1 MAQRL
6 AAWTRQT
13 KRSALQDML
22 ELTSG
27 PEYISFGLGLPN
39 ADCFPTE
46 QLAVSANEV
55 LLRQSDPLQYAP
67 PTDALKR
74 QIQRLMRQRGVECRP
89 SQIFL
94 TAGAQQGINLLARLL
109 LDPGRTV
116 LAEEVTYTGFL
127 QALEPFQPNM
137 LTVPTDPAAGIDV
150 DQVERVL
157 QSGERP
163 ACMYVIPSGHNPLG
177 YTLSREKR
185 RKLAELAEAYE
196 VPIIE
201 DDPYGFLTYD
211 DSDMPAIRSFQS
223 DWVFYVGS
231 FSKILA
237 PGLRLGWIIADEAM
251 IEKLSIVKEA
261 TDINTATLTQ
271 RIAANFLQK
280 DEFTAHLRR
289 LRQEYRSRR
298 DCMAEQLSRQLG
310 EAGAWTVPSS
320 GLFMWVR
327 FPDSI
332 DTMALFEE
340 SITTEKVTFFPGS
353 VFAVNDSRSASS
365 SVRLNFS
372 FNHHDKI
379 EEGIARLARLVTR
392 KLANAGIR
400 SSV

>member
-1 MAQRL
+1 MAHRL
-6 AAWTRQT
+6 AAWTKDT

-39 ADCFPTE
+39 AECFPTE
-46 QLAVSANEV
+46 QLAVSAHEA

-67 PTDALKR
+67 PTEQLKR
-74 QIQRLMRQRGVECRP
+74 QIQLLMRQRGVECGI

-109 LDPGRTV
+109 LDPGRAV

-127 QALEPFQPNM
+127 QVLEPFQPRV
-137 LTVPTDPAAGIDV
+137 LTVPTDPVSGIDV
-150 DQVERVL
+150 DQVEQVL
-157 QSGERP
+157 QSEERP
-163 ACMYVIPSGHNPLG
+163 ACMYVIPSGHNPLS
-177 YTLSREKR
+177 YTLSKEKR
-185 RKLAELAEAYE
+185 QKLAQLAAVYE

-201 DDPYGFLTYD
+201 DDPYGFLAYE
-211 DSDMPAIRSFQS
+211 DSEIPAIKSFQS

-237 PGLRLGWIIADEAM
+237 PGLRLGWIIANDAI

-271 RIAANFLQK
+271 QIAANFLQK
-280 DEFTAHLRR
+280 DEFTEHLHH
-289 LRQEYRSRR
+289 LRQEYRLRR
-298 DCMAEQLSRQLG
+298 NVMIDHLARQLG
-310 EAGAWTVPSS
+310 EVGAWTVPSS

-327 FPDSI
+327 FP
-332 DTMALFEE
+332 E
-340 SITTEKVTFFPGS
+340 SINTMELFKESIATEKVTFFPGS
-353 VFAVNDSRSASS
+353 VFAVKPSQMASS

-372 FNHHDKI
+372 FNNPDKI
-379 EEGIARLARLVTR
+379 EDGIARLSRLVKR
-392 KLANAGIR
+392 HL
-400 SSV
+400 

>member
-6 AAWTRQT
+6 AAWTQHT

-39 ADCFPTE
+39 AECFPAK

-67 PTDALKR
+67 PAEQLKR
-74 QIQRLMRQRGVECRP
+74 QIQLLMRKRGVECST

-94 TAGAQQGINLLARLL
+94 TAGAQQGINLLVRLL
-109 LDPGRTV
+109 LDPGKAV

-127 QALEPFQPNM
+127 QVLEPFQPRM
-137 LTVPTDPAAGIDV
+137 MTVSTDPATGIDV
-150 DQVERVL
+150 EQVEQVL
-157 QSGERP
+157 QTEERP
-163 ACMYVIPSGHNPLG
+163 ACMYVIPSGHNPLS

-185 RKLAELAEAYE
+185 QKLAQLAAEYE

-201 DDPYGFLTYD
+201 DDPYGFLAYED
-211 DSDMPAIRSFQS
+211 IEIPAIKSFQS

-237 PGLRLGWIIADEAM
+237 PGLRLGWIIANEEI

-271 RIAANFLQK
+271 QIAANFLQK
-280 DEFTAHLRR
+280 DEFANHLHH

-298 DCMAEQLSRQLG
+298 NGMLDQLEAQLG
-310 EAGAWTVPSS
+310 EAGSWTIPSS
-320 GLFMWVR
+320 GLFIWVR
-327 FPDSI
+327 FPESI
-332 DTMALFEE
+332 NTMELFRE

-353 VFAVNDSRSASS
+353 VFAVNPSRMASS
-365 SVRLNFS
+365 SIRLNFS
-372 FNHHDKI
+372 FNNHDKI
-379 EEGIARLARLVTR
+379 EEGITRLSRLVKR
-392 KLANAGIR
+392 HL
-400 SSV
+400 

>member
-6 AAWTRQT
+6 AAWTQHT

-39 ADCFPTE
+39 AECFPTE

-55 LLRQSDPLQYAP
+55 LLRQSDHLQYAP
-67 PTDALKR
+67 PTELLKR
-74 QIQRLMRQRGVECRP
+74 QIQLLMRQRGVECST

-94 TAGAQQGINLLARLL
+94 TAGAQQGINILARLL

-127 QALEPFQPNM
+127 QVLEPFQPRM
-137 LTVPTDPAAGIDV
+137 LTVPTDPDTGIDV
-150 DQVERVL
+150 EQVEQVL
-157 QSGERP
+157 QSEERP
-163 ACMYVIPSGHNPLG
+163 ACMYVIPSGHNPLS

-185 RKLAELAEAYE
+185 QKLAQLAAEYE

-201 DDPYGFLTYD
+201 DDPYGFLAYE
-211 DSDMPAIRSFQS
+211 DSEIPAIKSYQS

-237 PGLRLGWIIADEAM
+237 PGLRLGWIIANEDIVER
-251 IEKLSIVKEA
+251 LSIVKEA
-261 TDINTATLTQ
+261 ADINTATLTQ
-271 RIAANFLQK
+271 QIAANFLQK
-280 DEFTAHLRR
+280 DEFTDHLLH

-298 DCMAEQLSRQLG
+298 DCMLDHLSKQLG
-310 EAGAWTVPSS
+310 EVGSWTIPSS
-320 GLFMWVR
+320 GLFIWVR
-327 FPDSI
+327 FPESI
-332 DTMALFEE
+332 NTMELFRE
-340 SITTEKVTFFPGS
+340 SITTEKVTFFPGR
-353 VFAVNDSRSASS
+353 VFAVNHSQMASS

-372 FNHHDKI
+372 FNNHDRI
-379 EEGIARLARLVTR
+379 EEGIARLSRLVKR
-392 KLANAGIR
+392 HLKNSMIS